1 MFTVLRLRLT
11 FLNSIKKSQ
20 PVDTNWSADRHFI
33 ASFKR
38 DPSRMT
44 ASASTFVTSR
54 NADAKY
60 GIFNMKPESFVRAGK
75 HPFCFY
81 GLAWRRCDLVR
92 HCGLCAIC
100 VTAPRNREIA
110 EERTTDS
117 DDDRRSIGS
126 QAASQPV
133 VSSVPTTKPTAAHYR
148 ANCCNCTS
156 TEANDSRCSKRLD
169 FRINGSLRFKSF
181 CSDESPFDSSTL

>member
-1 MFTVLRLRLT
+1 MFPVPRLRLA
-11 FLNSIKKSQ
+11 FLDSIKKSQ

-33 ASFKR
+33 ASSKR

-44 ASASTFVTSR
+44 ASASAFVTSR
-54 NADAKY
+54 NADVKY

-81 GLAWRRCDLVR
+81 GLAWRRCDLAR
-92 HCGLCAIC
+92 HCGSCAIR

-117 DDDRRSIGS
+117 DDGRRSIGS
-126 QAASQPV
+126 LSCHQFRRQNPPQHIIAPIAAI
-133 VSSVPTTKPTAAHYR
+133 AH
-148 ANCCNCTS
+148 
-156 TEANDSRCSKRLD
+156 RL
-169 FRINGSLRFKSF
+169 K
-181 CSDESPFDSSTL
+181 